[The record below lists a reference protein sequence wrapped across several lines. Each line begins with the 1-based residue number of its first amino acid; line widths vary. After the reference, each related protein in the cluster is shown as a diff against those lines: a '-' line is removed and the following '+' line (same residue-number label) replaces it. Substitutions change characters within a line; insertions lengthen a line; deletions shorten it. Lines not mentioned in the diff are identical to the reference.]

1 MRKIIFHLTTD
12 VVGTDGWENAL
23 VDDDTTDDEL
33 NDEAYERALSN
44 AEMYGIYPEMDRPD
58 DWDEEENDE
67 GGWQPDTYCED
78 ICGVW
83 YDYDPEE
90 HDGHKAGGGE
100 WDWKE

>member
-12 VVGTDGWENAL
+12 VIGTDGWENAL
-23 VDDDTTDDEL
+23 VDDDTTDEEL
-33 NDEAYERALSN
+33 NEEAWERAIAH
-44 AEMYGIYPEMDRPD
+44 AEMYGIYPSSERPED
-58 DWDEEENDE
+58 YDGEEAD
-67 GGWQPDTYCED
+67 GGWGSDIYSDD

-90 HDGHKAGGGE
+90 HDGHVAGGGE